1 MDATQ
6 FFANSL
12 HNKLGVPE
20 IALKLRQDHALFSE
34 SSKENRGT
42 GGSGGGGGGAHEH
55 IMKIRLDPAALD
67 AAVRALDEKQFPQL
81 RAESAEVLLA
91 HVCKF
96 LRSPVDEDFV
106 LGANTL
112 QELARTF
119 GDIFAK
125 PRNQAHSQL
134 ALRVLQASLERVH
147 DINTSLFGTA
157 EAKELIAFI
166 RDTL

>member
-20 IALKLRQDHALFSE
+20 IALKLRQDHALFE
-34 SSKENRGT
+34 KENRG
-42 GGSGGGGGGAHEH
+42 SAIGGAHEH

-91 HVCKF
+91 HVNKF

-106 LGANTL
+106 LGAITL

-134 ALRVLQASLERVH
+134 ALRVLQASLERVR